1 MYHIPYELRRGWDS
15 TCAASGT
22 ICRNPAVRIQVNGR
36 MYPSI
41 YCEFH
46 ACWQIQNGRACL
58 EQKLP
63 RASVCARHI
72 HCQAIDNGTRCTLD
86 VKQGDMLAYRYCPQL
101 HLCEYQDCQN
111 LRSRQDDQYLPLCDD
126 HRCQYDSCRNPR
138 DGGAGVFCRSHTCN
152 EPYCGAFAP
161 GTDPNDP
168 QRFCERHRQCLRPHC
183 PRLCHTREN
192 GHPTPFCGAHYCE
205 AHDCDD
211 GRERGAFCQAH
222 TCVEPGCVRGRQ
234 TPGEYC
240 REHTCRT
247 WNCRMRKIGRE
258 FCPQHECAYDGCDAE
273 VEEGR
278 FCGRHYSRHI
288 GARYGG
294 RRYPAPGMRYPIYD
308 DGMDPYDMCPGIHDR
323 RGCGRRP
330 EHDSPF
336 CQHHV
341 CHVPNCPAPRTRSSQ
356 FCVDHECPIE
366 GCPRPRNT
374 RPRGIRDGDSRFC
387 DEHTCSHPGCPMHA
401 DEGSDRC
408 MLHGHGMPMY
418 RNRNRNRMPD
428 GDGARMGRIP
438 RGFRNRNYD
447 DEDEDDDGLPFRQR
461 QFGWAQ
467 PRSNQFAAWGRAV

>member
-1 MYHIPYELRRGWDS
+1 MG
-15 TCAASGT
+15 
-22 ICRNPAVRIQVNGR
+22 
-36 MYPSI
+36 
-41 YCEFH
+41 
-46 ACWQIQNGRACL
+46 NGRACPL
-58 EQKLP
+58 QKLP
-63 RASVCARHI
+63 RASVCGRHI
-72 HCQAIDNGTRCTLD
+72 HCQAIGNGTICALE
-86 VKQGDMLAYRYCPQL
+86 VKQGDTLVYRYCPQL

-111 LRSRQDDQYLPLCDD
+111 LRSRHHDQYLPLCDD
-126 HRCQYDSCRNPR
+126 HRCQYDSCRDPR

-161 GTDPNDP
+161 GTDPDDP

-211 GRERGAFCQAH
+211 GRERGAFCHAH

-273 VEEGR
+273 VVEAR
-278 FCGRHYSRHI
+278 FCDRHQRRM

-294 RRYPAPGMRYPIYD
+294 RRYPAPEMRYPIYD
-308 DGMDPYDMCPGIHDR
+308 DRIYPYDMCPGIHDR

-330 EHDSPF
+330 EHGSPF
-336 CQHHV
+336 CQHHI
-341 CHVPNCPAPRTRSSQ
+341 CRVPNCPAPKTRSSQ
-356 FCVDHECPIE
+356 FCIDHECPVE

-374 RPRGIRDGDSRFC
+374 RPRGLRDGDSQFC
-387 DEHTCSHPGCPMHA
+387 DQHICSHPGCPIQA
-401 DEGSDRC
+401 NEDSDRC
-408 MLHGHGMPMY
+408 MLHEDGMPMY
-418 RNRNRNRMPD
+418 RNRNRNRNRMAD
-428 GDGARMGRIP
+428 GDGDRMGRVP
-438 RGFRNRNYD
+438 RGFRNRNYHD
-447 DEDEDDDGLPFRQR
+447 ENEDEDGLPLRPR
-461 QFGWAQ
+461 QFGWAE
-467 PRSNQFAAWGRAV
+467 PRSNQFAAWGRAVS